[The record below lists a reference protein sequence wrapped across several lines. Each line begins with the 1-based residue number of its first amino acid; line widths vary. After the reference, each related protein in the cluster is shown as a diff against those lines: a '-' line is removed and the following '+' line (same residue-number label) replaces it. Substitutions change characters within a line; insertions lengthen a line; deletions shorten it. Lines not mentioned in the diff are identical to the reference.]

1 LKSIPVWRYGE
12 GTIFDPTSKELFMD
26 HSPVAVDVDPQELA
40 RSQALWSVFMECA
53 KYGVIAVA
61 VLLSLMA
68 IFLV

>member
-1 LKSIPVWRYGE
+1 
-12 GTIFDPTSKELFMD
+12 MD

-40 RSQALWSVFMECA
+40 RSQALWSVFMECT